1 MLKLEADGA
10 HNINFVT
17 PTHFI
22 PSVAEAIPLARARGL
37 KIPTVYN
44 TASYETPEAL
54 DLLSGLIDIYLP
66 DLKYY
71 RAETAALYS
80 KAPDYPEAARAAI
93 DKMVAE
99 TGSPTFDSDGI
110 MRKGTI
116 VRILLLPSHLAE
128 AKLNLSY
135 LYKTYG
141 DTIFISLM
149 NQYTPMPGMK
159 PPLDRT
165 VTHAEYDSLVDYALK
180 LGARNCF
187 IQEGKTQEDSFIPPF
202 DLTGI

>member
-1 MLKLEADGA
+1 M
-10 HNINFVT
+10 I
-17 PTHFI
+17 
-22 PSVAEAIPLARARGL
+22 
-37 KIPTVYN
+37 
-44 TASYETPEAL
+44 
-54 DLLSGLIDIYLP
+54 
-66 DLKYY
+66 
-71 RAETAALYS
+71 
-80 KAPDYPEAARAAI
+80 
-93 DKMVAE
+93 AE

-180 LGARNCF
+180 LGVRNCF